1 MLEKI
6 CFKSFIYV
14 VQARHRVPRSGAM
27 TSVVMQVGKALW
39 RSMRV
44 NALRDLRTLGDSW
57 SLFVPEQRLTK
68 VTTCAHQQKKSFKKE
83 GGHVFKAERYA
94 IGQLGIFGIY
104 ATCKMPLQTVLI
116 SLDLPSQRAGLGS
129 LKLGELRKAAQF
141 TYNVLVLV
149 A

>member
-1 MLEKI
+1 MEKH
-6 CFKSFIYV
+6 
-14 VQARHRVPRSGAM
+14 ARKRTQGLTDSWGLLVTLRSGA
-27 TSVVMQVGKALW
+27 TSHKSHHV
-39 RSMRV
+39 RSS
-44 NALRDLRTLGDSW
+44 T
-57 SLFVPEQRLTK
+57 
-68 VTTCAHQQKKSFKKE
+68 KKSFKKE
-83 GGHVFKAERYA
+83 GGHVFKAEHYA